1 MMINTD
7 SEDDGVNPIAVG
19 EQEIRGDNMAADSTQ
34 LTPPFLVVSKNQL
47 QQHLVNFQS
56 SSSA

>member
-47 QQHLVNFQS
+47 Q
-56 SSSA
+56 